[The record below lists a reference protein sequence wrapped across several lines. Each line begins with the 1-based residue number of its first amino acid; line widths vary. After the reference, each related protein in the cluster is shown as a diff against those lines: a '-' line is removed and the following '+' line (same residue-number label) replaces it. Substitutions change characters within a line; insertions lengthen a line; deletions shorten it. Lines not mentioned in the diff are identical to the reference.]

1 MYQPELGRF
10 TARDPM
16 PENGV
21 LVGGIAQNSYWY
33 ADNDPVSKYC

>member
-1 MYQPELGRF
+1 MYQPTLGRF

-21 LVGGIAQNSYWY
+21 LVGGIPQNSYWY
-33 ADNDPVSKYC
+33 ADNNPTNK